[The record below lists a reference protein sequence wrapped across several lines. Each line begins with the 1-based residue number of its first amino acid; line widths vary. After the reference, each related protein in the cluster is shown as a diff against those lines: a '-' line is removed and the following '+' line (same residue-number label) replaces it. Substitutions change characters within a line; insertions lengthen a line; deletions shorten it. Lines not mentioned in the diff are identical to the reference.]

1 MCGKRI
7 LQVDACRGHDERDS
21 WSVAKRLSTVTLRPN
36 EATVLYNAACV
47 LGSMNKNRKPWT
59 PFARLGTFL
68 NSPFNSLLSLTSPLQ
83 RL

>member
-1 MCGKRI
+1 MREADPPSGRVPGTRRARF
-7 LQVDACRGHDERDS
+7 LVSGETAEH
-21 WSVAKRLSTVTLRPN
+21 LTLRPN

>member
-59 PFARLGTFL
+59 PFARLG
-68 NSPFNSLLSLTSPLQ
+68 
-83 RL
+83 RLGSRCAVARSSHSHCST